1 MQIKK
6 KNFKVFY
13 FKFWMELMIKL
24 SLNKIFKSA
33 ALLLFSAALLYS
45 CANIQA
51 PSGGPQDKTPPSVVE
66 VSPADKSLNFSNN
79 SINIVF
85 DKYMERSK
93 VIENLQISPSAE
105 AEYSWS
111 GKELEIEFT
120 KPLENNTTYSISL
133 GTDYTDIKG
142 NKPNQGFSVIFS
154 TGNYIDS
161 GMIDGKIISPKPEG
175 AYVFAYR
182 LDNINP
188 DTLSPMRKTPDYKIQ
203 LGANG
208 NFELKALKDGTYRL
222 FVVRDQFKD
231 GLVNENSDAVGC
243 ATKDFIVKDAKS
255 SSAVFSLGGFIDKTP
270 PTLYSAEAIN
280 QKSAMIYFSEAIDSI
295 YFNKNN
301 ISVSDSAKTTEYKIN
316 SIFPLNSQK
325 GIFALRFDQAL
336 APKTK
341 MMINLSQAS
350 KSVRDTLGNLM
361 NDSLVT
367 VYFFSSSEI
376 DSARLNI
383 ISIPLKDSSS
393 NIQIDKDLTWI
404 FDKDIDTS
412 NLKNQIKFL
421 NVTTGK
427 NVEFDLIQSI
437 SNRFKIQPKLALDY
451 KTNYKLSIDA
461 SQFISSDKYK
471 YKDTILTYTF
481 NTEEAKAGADV
492 QGRLIDSSASDCSK
506 VIILESKLNGKQF
519 ITKVNENGTW
529 KFSNLFPGQYSITV
543 FCDENNNIKYDYGDI
558 EPFKFAEKF
567 YQISTELNVRARWN
581 IEDFIIKI
589 SK

>member
-1 MQIKK
+1 
-6 KNFKVFY
+6 
-13 FKFWMELMIKL
+13 MELMINL
-24 SLNKIFKSA
+24 YSNKIFKSA
-33 ALLLFSAALLYS
+33 AIAIFSAAFLYS

-51 PSGGPQDKTPPSVVE
+51 PSGGPQDKTPPSIVE
-66 VSPADKSLNFSNN
+66 VSPADKSINFSNN

-93 VIENLQISPSAE
+93 VIENLQISPTAE

-111 GKELEIEFT
+111 GKELEIEFS
-120 KPLENNTTYSISL
+120 KPLEDNTTYSISL
-133 GTDYTDIKG
+133 GTDYTDFKG
-142 NKPNQGFSVIFS
+142 NKPDQGFSVIFS

-188 DTLSPMRKTPDYKIQ
+188 DTLSPMRKIPDYKIQ

-231 GLVNENSDAVGC
+231 GLVNENSDAFAC

-255 SSAVFSLGGFIDKTP
+255 SSAVFSLGGFVDKTP

-280 QKSAMIYFSEAIDSI
+280 QKSVMIYFSEAIDSI

-301 ISVSDSAKTTEYKIN
+301 IYVSDSAKTTEYKISN
-316 SIFPLNSQK
+316 IFPLNAQK
-325 GIFALRFDQAL
+325 GIFALRFEQAL

-341 MMINLSQAS
+341 MKLNISNGS
-350 KSVRDTLGNLM
+350 KSVRDTSGNLM
-361 NDSLVT
+361 NDSLVS
-367 VYFFSSSEI
+367 VYFFSSNDI
-376 DSARLNI
+376 DSAKLNLVYT
-383 ISIPLKDSSS
+383 PLKDSSS

-404 FDKDIDTS
+404 FDKDIDTT
-412 NLKNQIKFL
+412 NLKNHIKL
-421 NVTTGK
+421 ENISNGK
-427 NVEFDLIQSI
+427 LIDFDIINNI
-437 SNRFKIQPKLALDY
+437 SNRFKILPKQSLEY

-461 SQFISSDKYK
+461 SQFCSYDKYK
-471 YKDTILTYTF
+471 YKDTILTYIF

-492 QGRLIDSSASDCSK
+492 QGRLIDSSNSDCSK

-519 ITKVNENGTW
+519 IAKVNENGVW
-529 KFSNLFPGQYSITV
+529 KFSNLLAGQYSITV
-543 FCDENNNIKYDYGDI
+543 FCDENNNLKYDYGDI